1 MAKKNINSMIENII
15 AAALQSDN
23 CLKSHLNR
31 DMGTQK
37 NDHSYVDA
45 FQMSICKALNSLEN
59 SEYKWEIEKTNDNND
74 FLDPVDILGE
84 GEGQTKWIIEIDAS
98 RHDQVAA
105 KFLSRLAAWG
115 KTEPINYV
123 ALLYKN
129 TQNGGK
135 SACEKFIYYATSIA
149 KIVNERSNVYGIFVN
164 VDKDGKKTSI
174 AELWEYQ
181 EDGQQMNCSFSVS
194 YKKGEETELTE
205 SMIQCGQA
213 AIRKYINYH
222 DNIDFNALK
231 DVFGRYVNNN
241 VGGSRYI
248 KLENVS
254 FGVYTYSQ
262 FRATGKYPCWFDF
275 VDLCKDHNI
284 SIENVWPRYVIEN
297 AKGETDSQINML
309 EKIKVND
316 NVCSNCSTNKKC
328 NKRK

>member
-1 MAKKNINSMIENII
+1 MAKKNNNSMIENII
-15 AAALQSDN
+15 AAALQSEN

-45 FQMSICKALNSLEN
+45 FQMSICKALNSLKD
-59 SEYKWEIEKTNDNND
+59 SGYKWETEKTNEDND

-84 GEGQTKWIIEIDAS
+84 TNNNKEEQHKWIIEIDAS

-115 KTEPINYV
+115 KEKPINYV

-129 TQNGGK
+129 TQKGGK

-149 KIVNERSNVYGIFVN
+149 KVVNNETNVYGIFID

-181 EDGQQMNCSFSVS
+181 EDGKQENSSFSIS
-194 YKKGEETELTE
+194 YVKGKE
-205 SMIQCGQA
+205 SESAKGMADCGQI
-213 AIRKYINYH
+213 AIKKYLH
-222 DNIDFNALK
+222 KHNIDTIDELK
-231 DVFGRYVNNN
+231 KVFGRYVNNN
-241 VGGSRYI
+241 VGGSRYK

-254 FGVYTYSQ
+254 FNDVYTYTQ

-275 VDLCKDHNI
+275 VDLCKEHKIYID
-284 SIENVWPRYVIEN
+284 NVWPRYVIGQETEGFTTLNTITEN
-297 AKGETDSQINML
+297 
-309 EKIKVND
+309 
-316 NVCSNCSTNKKC
+316 KC
-328 NKRK
+328 NPDCPKLTKCHNN